1 MARTH
6 SRGPGR
12 PRRPVSRERL
22 LAAAREAF
30 AESGYSGASMAGIAE
45 RAGIRKPSLFHHFA
59 NKEALYSEAVGEAL
73 APLGS
78 LVAETSESESGF
90 LARLD
95 RLSELV
101 VDYFGGHR
109 AAARLLVREVLDQG
123 PFLSRGGEQAAG
135 AILGAVTGFLEQG
148 MDAGAF
154 ARRDARH
161 LALSIIGIHLFYFAA
176 DPLSGATLSGD
187 VFDPAEIASRKTA
200 VVEQVR
206 ALVLQPPAE

>member
-1 MARTH
+1 MA
-6 SRGPGR
+6 
-12 PRRPVSRERL
+12 
-22 LAAAREAF
+22 EA
-30 AESGYSGASMAGIAE
+30 
-45 RAGIRKPSLFHHFA
+45 
-59 NKEALYSEAVGEAL
+59 
-73 APLGS
+73 
-78 LVAETSESESGF
+78 SESDSGF

-95 RLSELV
+95 RLGELV

-123 PFLSRGGEQAAG
+123 PFLSRGGEQAVE

-154 ARRDARH
+154 VRRDARH

-187 VFDPAEIASRKTA
+187 VFEPAEVASRKAA

-206 ALVLQPPAE
+206 ALVLQPSSAPPPEPQPA